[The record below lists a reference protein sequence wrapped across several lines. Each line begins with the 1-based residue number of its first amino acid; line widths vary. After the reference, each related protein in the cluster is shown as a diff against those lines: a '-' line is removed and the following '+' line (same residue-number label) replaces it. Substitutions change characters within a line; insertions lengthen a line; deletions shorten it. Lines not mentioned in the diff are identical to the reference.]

1 MYKSQKLAARLRV
14 PIVSFNILVFNK
26 SWTGDVAKDNE
37 IGEQKLKKQKALKVL
52 ASGKKQGAFCNIVD
66 KLSSLL

>member
-1 MYKSQKLAARLRV
+1 MYKSQKLAVRLRV

-52 ASGKKQGAFCNIVD
+52 ASGKK
-66 KLSSLL
+66 